1 MHGLQNLHAASRTA
15 MRSSGSSPFPQMF
28 SDGAFIIGHGFS
40 FLYGDGVGG
49 TGGQAVPETIAVVI
63 AQKHGPAVF
72 HGDGTF
78 VTGADAEAAAGALF
92 PINMDNLS
100 FHAFL
105 P

>member
-1 MHGLQNLHAASRTA
+1 MFSNGAFVVGHGL
-15 MRSSGSSPFPQMF
+15 
-28 SDGAFIIGHGFS
+28 S
-40 FLYGDGVGG
+40 FLDGDGVGG

-63 AQKHGPAVF
+63 AQKNGPAVF
-72 HGDGTF
+72 HGNGTF

-92 PINMDNLS
+92 PINMDNFS

>member
-1 MHGLQNLHAASRTA
+1 

-63 AQKHGPAVF
+63 AQKHGPSMAM
-72 HGDGTF
+72 
-78 VTGADAEAAAGALF
+78 A
-92 PINMDNLS
+92 PS
-100 FHAFL
+100 
-105 P
+105 